1 MRSRLILASA
11 VAVAAP
17 LSAVSFVTAAHAATP
32 VTATAVTKV
41 SNHSDS
47 GYNDG
52 DDGGWAVDTFT
63 RTATITLVGADPT
76 LTDCGDTATTCYAYT
91 GTITD
96 TGTAAAITGKASPGA
111 QDVPIKGSPVATMNG
126 KATVTFDASSN
137 TPNATLVPK
146 TMTGNSESTTD
157 WVQQFFPDGVTG
169 KEPTLTAWKWTYA
182 DSADCQTWVDE
193 LGGTAATS
201 GDITGVDVCPVLSGG
216 KAVSTKTGATI
227 TWSSTHT
234 STFQLTIVG
243 PGKINGHT
251 AKVTK
256 PEAVYSGL
264 SSGHS
269 YTVTIQPLVGGVAE
283 GKAGKIT
290 FKTK

>member
-11 VAVAAP
+11 AAVAAP
-17 LSAVSFVTAAHAATP
+17 LAAVSFVTAAHAATP

-41 SNHSDS
+41 SNHTDS
-47 GYNDG
+47 GYAGNN
-52 DDGGWAVDTFT
+52 WAVDTFT
-63 RTATITLVGADPT
+63 RTATITLVGPDST
-76 LTDCGDTATTCYAYT
+76 LTDCGDTATSCYSYT

-96 TGTAAAITGKASPGA
+96 TGTAAALTGVASPGA

-126 KATVTFDASSN
+126 KATVTFAASSN

-146 TMTGNSESTTD
+146 TMSGNPVTTTD

-169 KEPTLTAWKWTYA
+169 KEPTLTAWKWTYV

-193 LGGTAATS
+193 LGGKASTS
-201 GDITGVDVCPVLSGG
+201 GDITGQNVCPVLSGG
-216 KAVSTKTGATI
+216 KATTTQTSATV

-234 STFQLTIVG
+234 STFRVTIVG
-243 PGKINGHT
+243 PGKINGHMAT
-251 AKVTK
+251 VTK
-256 PEAVYSGL
+256 PEAVYTGL

-269 YTVTIQPLVGGVAE
+269 YTVTIQPLVNGTAE